1 MTLIYHEPTDDFV
14 MIIDTKLGFVAEI
27 VSHDTLDY
35 LQSMYEKP
43 TEHTFYDL
51 VEMFPTAVPLI
62 KNNLIKEIKAGRDVT
77 ANRVKYNFFNPY
89 KKNFGISSQEI
100 SQAKTV
106 PISTFMKIPAHRKV
120 MCLFHADKHPSM
132 HVYKTTY
139 YCFTCQAHGTTIDI
153 VMKLQGKSFK
163 EAVNLLCGK

>member
-1 MTLIYHEPTDDFV
+1 MSLIYYKETDDFV
-14 MIIDTKLGFVAEI
+14 MIVDTRIGFIAEV
-27 VSHDTLDY
+27 VSHDYLDY
-35 LQSMYEKP
+35 LQDMYEKP
-43 TEHTFYDL
+43 VEHTFYDL

-62 KNNLIKEIKAGRDVT
+62 KNNLIKEIKAGRDVA

-89 KKNFGISSQEI
+89 KKNFGISSQDI

-106 PISTFMKIPAHRKV
+106 AISTFIKIPIGRKV
-120 MCLFHADKHPSM
+120 PCLFHADKNPSM
-132 HVYKTTY
+132 HIYRSTY

-153 VMKLQGKSFK
+153 VMKLQGKTFK